1 MGGVLLTNNNKK
13 ALRLLK
19 QVYYLSK
26 NPNFI
31 DVENLKNGKELGVKG
46 VQEIVSC
53 VDESNPINIIHAG
66 VNALNFD
73 QAKLRDDITCLCIK
87 IHNKG

>member
-1 MGGVLLTNNNKK
+1 MVKKRSMNIKDKIFMVYTDGVTEG
-13 ALRLLK
+13 
-19 QVYYLSK
+19 Y
-26 NPNFI
+26 
-31 DVENLKNGKELGVKG
+31 LKNGKELGVKG
-46 VQEIVSC
+46 VQEIVSG
-53 VDESNPINIIHAG
+53 VDESNPINIIHAV